1 MQTLVSHALTY
12 HVLSRGESKQVDELC
27 DADATADALLAC
39 LLVCVG
45 VVWRR
50 MCVCVCSGTGKQFA
64 VHICVC
70 VCLKI

>member
-50 MCVCVCSGTGKQFA
+50 MCVCVVEQENSLQY
-64 VHICVC
+64 ICVC
-70 VCLKI
+70 V

>member
-1 MQTLVSHALTY
+1 MQTQVSHALTY

-39 LLVCVG
+39 VC
-45 VVWRR
+45 WRR
-50 MCVCVCSGTGKQFA
+50 LASYVCVCSGTGKQFA
-64 VHICVC
+64 VHMCVC

>member
-50 MCVCVCSGTGKQFA
+50 MCVCVVEQENSLQY
-64 VHICVC
+64 ICVC
-70 VCLKI
+70 VCV